1 MDTITSMLNK
11 IDEISTT
18 IKDVDYKELLENL
31 KTIKELIDGNDN
43 SDNDKIEELEYDITC
58 MEVWLDESKLEN
70 KKLIKENN
78 ELKDKN
84 EKLLKDYLL
93 EKKENMKYIKKL
105 VKLHKLHN

>member
-78 ELKDKN
+78 ELKHKN